1 MRPALSRL
9 ALLAGSMPV
18 LWLAGCAVRQAPP
31 LAPALAEA
39 AAAWAAP
46 RTDEEALRTAL
57 AARGIDTRVWPLPAW
72 DAEALSA
79 LALQRH
85 PELAVAR
92 AELRAAE
99 AAALVARQRAG
110 VGTELTAEHHSE
122 DGRSASPWSLGIA
135 IDVLLGGGPRRAAIG
150 EQADALAREAV
161 EQAAQTAWTVR
172 QRVHAASRELVLAER
187 RHAAAAA
194 LRATR
199 AEQLAA
205 QQGRLTAGAADARDT
220 APARQAEADAAQAE
234 AEARVAERAAR
245 ARLAE
250 ATGLPLA
257 ALAALPLVLDTA
269 LAEPPPLQALDLQRA
284 ALLNRLDLRAA
295 LARHDA
301 AEAALRVELA
311 RQWPEL
317 TLRPGVA
324 WDQGD
329 RVWSLGLGVVLP
341 PGGRN
346 RAAIDTALAQRD
358 LQARRVEALQAAA
371 LARLDAARD
380 ALAAADGL
388 RAAADAAHAQ
398 AAEALQ
404 RAERRLAAGDADRTE
419 RLAARAALQEAE
431 RRRIDA
437 LAGRAAAVG
446 LLEDALQQPLS
457 ATRPDPRPGAAP
469 TRTTP

>member
-1 MRPALSRL
+1 MRARPLRPALLSHL
-9 ALLAGSMPV
+9 ALV
-18 LWLAGCAVRQAPP
+18 LLAGCAARQEPP
-31 LAPALAEA
+31 RAPALAEA

-46 RTDEEALRTAL
+46 RSDDEALRAAL
-57 AARGIDTRVWPLPAW
+57 TARGIDTHRWPLPAW

-110 VGTELTAEHHSE
+110 LGAELTAEHHSE

-187 RHAAAAA
+187 RRANAEA

-199 AEQLAA
+199 AEQHAA

-295 LARHDA
+295 LARHDT

-329 RVWSLGLGVVLP
+329 RVWSLGLGLVLP

-346 RAAIDTALAQRD
+346 RAAIDAALAQRE

-371 LARLDAARD
+371 LTRLDAARD
-380 ALAAADGL
+380 ALAAADSL
-388 RAAADAAHAQ
+388 RATADAVHAQ
-398 AAEALQ
+398 AAAALQ
-404 RAERRLAAGDADRTE
+404 RTERRFAAGDADRTE
-419 RLAARAALQEAE
+419 RLAARAALQQAE

-437 LAGRAAAVG
+437 LAERATAIGA
-446 LLEDALQQPLS
+446 LEDALQQPLS
-457 ATRPDPRPGAAP
+457 ATRPDPRLGTAP
-469 TRTTP
+469 HRTTP

>member
-9 ALLAGSMPV
+9 ALLAGFVPA
-18 LWLAGCAVRQAPP
+18 LWLAGCAARQEPP
-31 LAPALAEA
+31 RAPALAET

-46 RTDEEALRTAL
+46 RTDDEALRAAL
-57 AARGIDTRVWPLPAW
+57 TARGIDTGRWPLPAW

-99 AAALVARQRAG
+99 ADALVARQRAG
-110 VGTELTAEHHSE
+110 LGAELTAEHHSE

-135 IDVLLGGGPRRAAIG
+135 VDVLLGGGPRRAALG

-161 EQAAQTAWTVR
+161 EQAALATWAVR
-172 QRVHAASRELVLAER
+172 QRVHAAARELALAAR
-187 RHAAAAA
+187 RRAAADA

-205 QQGRLTAGAADARDT
+205 QQGRLAAGAADRRELA
-220 APARQAEADAAQAE
+220 QAAQSEADAAQAA
-234 AEARVAERAAR
+234 AEARAAERAAR
-245 ARLAE
+245 ARLAD
-250 ATGLPLA
+250 AAGLPLA
-257 ALAALPLVLDTA
+257 ALDTLPLALDTA
-269 LAEPPPLQALDLQRA
+269 LAEPPPLQAVDLQRA

-329 RVWSLGLGVVLP
+329 RVWSLGLGLVLP
-341 PGGRN
+341 PGGTN
-346 RAAIDTALAQRD
+346 RAAIDAALAQRA
-358 LQARRVEALQAAA
+358 LQARRVEAVQAAA
-371 LARLDAARD
+371 LARLEAARD
-380 ALAAADGL
+380 ALAASEEL
-388 RAAADAAHAQ
+388 RSAADAAHAQ
-398 AAEALQ
+398 AADAL
-404 RAERRLAAGDADRTE
+404 RRTDRRLAAGDADRLD
-419 RLAARAALQEAE
+419 RLAARATLQEAE
-431 RRRIDA
+431 RRRLDA
-437 LAGRAAAVG
+437 LAERAAAVG
-446 LLEDALQQPLS
+446 ALEDALQQPL
-457 ATRPDPRPGAAP
+457 AAAR
-469 TRTTP
+469 TALHRTTP

>member
-1 MRPALSRL
+1 MRARPVRPALLSLLVL
-9 ALLAGSMPV
+9 ALLV
-18 LWLAGCAVRQAPP
+18 GCAARQEAPR
-31 LAPALAEA
+31 APALAEA

-46 RTDEEALRTAL
+46 RGDDEA
-57 AARGIDTRVWPLPAW
+57 LPAW

-85 PELAVAR
+85 PALAVAR

-99 AAALVARQRAG
+99 AVALVARERAG
-110 VGTELTAEHHSE
+110 LGAELTAEHHSE
-122 DGRSASPWSLGIA
+122 DGRSSSPWSLGIA
-135 IDVLLGGGPRRAAIG
+135 VDVLLGGGPRRAALG

-161 EQAAQTAWTVR
+161 EQAALAAWSVR
-172 QRVHAASRELVLAER
+172 QRVHSASRELALAER
-187 RHAAAAA
+187 RRAAAEA

-205 QQGRLTAGAADARDT
+205 QQSRLAAGAADARDL
-220 APARQAEADAAQAE
+220 ALARQAEAEAAQAE
-234 AEARVAERAAR
+234 AESRLAARAAR

-257 ALAALPLVLDTA
+257 ALAALPLALDA
-269 LAEPPPLQALDLQRA
+269 SLAEPPALAPIDLQRA
-284 ALLNRLDLRAA
+284 ALQNRLDLRAA

-317 TLRPGVA
+317 TLKPGVA

-329 RVWSLGLGVVLP
+329 RVWSLGLGLVLP
-341 PGGRN
+341 PGGAN
-346 RAAIDTALAQRD
+346 RAAIDAALAQRE

-388 RAAADAAHAQ
+388 RAAADAVHMQ
-398 AAEALQ
+398 AAAALQ
-404 RAERRLAAGDADRTE
+404 RTERRLAAGDADRLE
-419 RLAARAALQEAE
+419 RLAARAALQQAE
-431 RRRIDA
+431 RGRVDA
-437 LAGRAAAVG
+437 LAERAAAVG
-446 LLEDALQQPLS
+446 ALEDALQQPLG
-457 ATRPDPRPGAAP
+457 AARPDPRPSAAP
-469 TRTTP
+469 HRTTP